1 MFPGKIW
8 INACLPQL
16 QLKTD
21 QSNDPPKSNF
31 VNWWVLGITHKRM
44 VGALL
49 THVEM
54 TQGRHVT
61 ESLEAHVCLGDE
73 PQNLNPWRSPKSSQA
88 ARLVPGSPLLS
99 SCFYLCNLGEE
110 PGKSSKFL
118 LSPFSF
124 VLSLSLLSNSP
135 SLYVC
140 VCGGECISIWKKLL
154 HNKKNRGVMPRS
166 VFVSGIEKT
175 FLGYHWVERE
185 S

>member
-16 QLKTD
+16 QLKTE

-44 VGALL
+44 VEALL
-49 THVEM
+49 AHIEM
-54 TQGRHVT
+54 TQGSHVT
-61 ESLEAHVCLGDE
+61 ESLEARVCLGDE
-73 PQNLNPWRSPKSSQA
+73 PQNLNPWKVLRQPDLS
-88 ARLVPGSPLLS
+88 LGLLS
-99 SCFYLCNLGEE
+99 SVVVFICNHNLGEE

-124 VLSLSLLSNSP
+124 ALSLSLLSTSP

-140 VCGGECISIWKKLL
+140 VGG
-154 HNKKNRGVMPRS
+154 GS
-166 VFVSGIEKT
+166 VFQFGRNCYTTKRTEGLCLDQ
-175 FLGYHWVERE
+175 FLYLVLKRLF
-185 S
+185 

>member
-1 MFPGKIW
+1 MWMFPGKIW

-54 TQGRHVT
+54 TQGSHVT
-61 ESLEAHVCLGDE
+61 ESLEARVCLGDE
-73 PQNLNPWRSPKSSQA
+73 PQNPNPWRSLKNPQA
-88 ARLVPGSPLLS
+88 AKLVTGSPLLS

-110 PGKSSKFL
+110 PGESSKFQ
-118 LSPFSF
+118 LSPLSF
-124 VLSLSLLSNSP
+124 VLSLSLLNTSP
-135 SLYVC
+135 FVC
-140 VCGGECISIWKKLL
+140 VWGGVYFNLEEIA
-154 HNKKNRGVMPRS
+154 
-166 VFVSGIEKT
+166 T
-175 FLGYHWVERE
+175 
-185 S
+185 

>member
-1 MFPGKIW
+1 MFPGKLW

-44 VGALL
+44 VEALL

-54 TQGRHVT
+54 TQGSHVT
-61 ESLEAHVCLGDE
+61 ESLEARVCLGDE
-73 PQNLNPWRSPKSSQA
+73 PQNLNPWRSLKSSQA
-88 ARLVPGSPLLS
+88 ARLVPGSPPLR

-124 VLSLSLLSNSP
+124 VLSLSLLSSSP

-140 VCGGECISIWKKLL
+140 VGG
-154 HNKKNRGVMPRS
+154 GS
-166 VFVSGIEKT
+166 VFQFGRNCYTTKRTEGLCLDQFSYLVLKRL
-175 FLGYHWVERE
+175 F
-185 S
+185 